1 MEIITRA
8 EARAQGLAHYFTG
21 KPCKHGHV
29 EKRRTKDGQCLKCE
43 RESAARRRAAN
54 PEKSR
59 EADRRYYEAN
69 RKVVLDAN
77 RRWRAANPERAREIS
92 READLRYREANP
104 AKAAAWSGYSSAVR
118 RGAAVWTDEED
129 HLFPLDMVNATVHFY
144 AEAIRLTEETGIRHE
159 VDHIIPICEGGMH
172 RPENL
177 QVLPWLENR
186 KKGGR
191 YFYRADAD
199 GNELDEDGE
208 PYPDE

>member
-21 KPCKHGHV
+21 KPCKHGHA
-29 EKRRTKDGQCLKCE
+29 EKRRTKDGQCLECI
-43 RESAARRRAAN
+43 REVGRRRRAAN
-54 PEKSR
+54 PEKKR
-59 EADRRYYEAN
+59 EANRRYYEAN
-69 RKVVLDAN
+69 RKVVLDAS
-77 RRWRAANPERAREIS
+77 RRW
-92 READLRYREANP
+92 REANP
-104 AKAAAWSGYSSAVR
+104 AKAAAWSGYSTAVR

-129 HLFPLDMVNATVHFY
+129 HLFPVDMVNATVHFY
-144 AEAIRLTEETGIRHE
+144 AEALRLTEETDIQHE

-199 GNELDEDGE
+199 GNELDEEGE